1 MIRRMS
7 RGPSKAARGV
17 GRYDQ
22 DRETGFFL
30 KQVPVAVG
38 FKMSL
43 PINVPITKCLAGIGL
58 NGDNNSIQ
66 FLLT

>member
-7 RGPSKAARGV
+7 QGPNKAARGV
-17 GRYDQ
+17 GQKNQGSVTRV
-22 DRETGFFL
+22 FL
-30 KQVPVAVG
+30 KQVPVTVEV
-38 FKMSL
+38 KMSL
-43 PINVPITKCLAGIGL
+43 PIDIPITKCLAGIGL